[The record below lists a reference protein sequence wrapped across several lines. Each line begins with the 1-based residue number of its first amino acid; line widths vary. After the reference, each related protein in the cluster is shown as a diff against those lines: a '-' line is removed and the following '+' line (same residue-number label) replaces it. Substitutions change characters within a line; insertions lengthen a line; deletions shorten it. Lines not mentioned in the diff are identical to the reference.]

1 VRAVIA
7 SGALRPRRSGTTTRP
22 GGGVSADVLPGALG
36 VPPDVLLA
44 VLLGPLPV
52 LLELLPVLLELLAVL
67 LGLLPA
73 LPGVLPGAGTG
84 TWGVTVSTSKGALP
98 PQPVTNW

>member
-44 VLLGPLPV
+44 VLLG
-52 LLELLPVLLELLAVL
+52 LLAVL
-67 LGLLPA
+67 LGPLPVLLGLLAVLLVLLPA
-73 LPGVLPGAGTG
+73 LPGAGTG
-84 TWGVTVSTSKGALP
+84 T
-98 PQPVTNW
+98 